1 MMRRFNQFSMFF
13 SAKVLIKLFLKLKRS
28 MKLNKLDNSNIN
40 IIKER
45 EMMTKNGKVKL
56 KKRFKESRLRTRTSI
71 LLEVKEN
78 LNLKP

>member
-1 MMRRFNQFSMFF
+1 
-13 SAKVLIKLFLKLKRS
+13 
-28 MKLNKLDNSNIN
+28 MKSNKLDNSNIN

-56 KKRFKESRLRTRTSI
+56 KKRLTESRLRIRTLI
-71 LLEVKEN
+71 LQEVKEN